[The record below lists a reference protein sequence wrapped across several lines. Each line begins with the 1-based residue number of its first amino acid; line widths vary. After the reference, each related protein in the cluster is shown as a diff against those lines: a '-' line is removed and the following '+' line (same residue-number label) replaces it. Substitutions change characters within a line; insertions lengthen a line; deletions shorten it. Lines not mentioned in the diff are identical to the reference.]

1 MDHTWTRREPPV
13 EELLSD
19 PIAVALMRRD
29 RVDPAWLASM
39 LAEMRRKL
47 GRVEV
52 ERAEVDRAA

>member
-1 MDHTWTRREPPV
+1 MDHTRTRREPPV

-39 LAEMRRKL
+39 LTEMRRKL
-47 GRVEV
+47 S
-52 ERAEVDRAA
+52 RAEIDRAA